1 MASGEA
7 TRRSGAGGSWRDAS
21 VNAPVRTRSATE
33 QRSLSTAMWCRGIS
47 LVVLVVGTGVGVLYA
62 SAKMRFVEDVLPK
75 ISGTY
80 LDCFGVPQNP
90 RRMNP
95 SLILPTSLGGS
106 SRCEN
111 FGKEWHF
118 SFANVTHP
126 VSQLQ
131 NQTRSRSGRSTCSSR
146 ALPSCLGQRAPR
158 QSRRGLFTARRS
170 AWRWWARRARWARA
184 LVS

>member
-1 MASGEA
+1 MTSGEA

-126 VSQLQ
+126 SLNSKIRPVHVLGVQRVRRELC
-131 NQTRSRSGRSTCSSR
+131 RR
-146 ALPSCLGQRAPR
+146 AWGSERHVNRGGGYLRHAA
-158 QSRRGLFTARRS
+158 RRGVGGHVVRGGRG
-170 AWRWWARRARWARA
+170 R
-184 LVS
+184 